1 MALISE
7 KDRQQLLKVF
17 ENLPHEVT
25 IIFFTQEVECQFC
38 KVTHELIDEIH
49 TLSPKFKLE
58 VYDYVKDADTAKLYG
73 ITKIPAIAL
82 IGERDTGIRF
92 YGIPAGYEFTT
103 FVEDLVDIARRD
115 TSLAAPLKVELAK
128 VTKPVHLQVMVS
140 PTCPYC
146 PTAVRTAHRFALLN
160 PNVRADMVEIS
171 EFPFLAV
178 KYGVQGVPVTII
190 NEKYSVVGAIPEA
203 MLIEEIK
210 KAVSQGDNITP
221 GIV

>member
-1 MALISE
+1 MALINQ
-7 KDRQQLLKVF
+7 KDREQLLKLF
-17 ENLPHEVT
+17 KDLPHEVK
-25 IIFFTQEVECQFC
+25 IIFFTQEMECQFC

-49 TLSPKFKLE
+49 ALSPKIKLE

-73 ITKIPAIAL
+73 ITKIPAIVL

-103 FVEDLVDIARRD
+103 LIEDLVDVARRD
-115 TSLAAPLKVELAK
+115 TSRPEAVKAELAK

-146 PTAVRTAHRFALLN
+146 PTAVRTAHRFALAN
-160 PNVRADMVEIS
+160 HNVQADMVEIS
-171 EFPFLAV
+171 EFPYLAV
-178 KYGVQGVPVTII
+178 KYSVQGVPVTII
-190 NEKYSVVGAIPEA
+190 NEKYSVVGAVPDA
-203 MLIEEIK
+203 LLIEEIV
-210 KAVSQGDNITP
+210 KAVSKGDNITP

>member
-1 MALISE
+1 MALIGE
-7 KDRQQLLKVF
+7 KDRQQLLKLF
-17 ENLPHEVT
+17 ENLPHEVK
-25 IIFFTQEVECQFC
+25 IIFFTQEMECQFC
-38 KVTHELIDEIH
+38 KVTHELIDEIR
-49 TLSPKFKLE
+49 TLSPQFKLE

-82 IGERDTGIRF
+82 IGDRDTGIRF

-103 FVEDLVDIARRD
+103 FIEDLVDVARRE
-115 TSLAAPLKVELAK
+115 TSLAAALKDELAK

-146 PTAVRTAHRFALLN
+146 PTAVRNAHRLALTN

-171 EFPFLAV
+171 EFPYLAV
-178 KYGVQGVPVTII
+178 KYNVQGVPVTII
-190 NEKYSVVGAIPEA
+190 NEKYPVVGAIPES

-210 KAVSQGDNITP
+210 IAVSQGDNITP

>member
-7 KDRQQLLKVF
+7 KDRQQLGKLF
-17 ENLPHEVT
+17 EDLPHEVK
-25 IIFFTQEVECQFC
+25 IIFFTQEIECQFC
-38 KVTHELIDEIH
+38 KVTHELIDEICS
-49 TLSPKFKLE
+49 LSPKFKLE

-73 ITKIPAIAL
+73 IDKIPAIAL

-103 FVEDLVDIARRD
+103 LIEDLIDVARRD
-115 TSLAAPLKVELAK
+115 VSLAAPLKAELAK

-146 PTAVRTAHRFALLN
+146 PVAVRTAHRFSLAN

-171 EFPFLAV
+171 EFPYLAI
-178 KYGVQGVPVTII
+178 KYSVQGVPVTII
-190 NEKYSVVGAIPEA
+190 NEKYTVVGAVPES
-203 MLIEEIK
+203 MLIDEIR

>member
-1 MALISE
+1 MALIGE
-7 KDRQQLLKVF
+7 KDRQQLLKLF
-17 ENLPHEVT
+17 ENLPHEVK
-25 IIFFTQEVECQFC
+25 IIFFTQEMECQFC
-38 KVTHELIDEIH
+38 KVTHELIDEIR
-49 TLSPKFKLE
+49 TLSPQFKLE

-82 IGERDTGIRF
+82 IGDRDTGIRF

-103 FVEDLVDIARRD
+103 FIEDLVDVARRE
-115 TSLAAPLKVELAK
+115 TSLAAALKAELAK

-146 PTAVRTAHRFALLN
+146 PTAVRNAHRLALTN

-171 EFPFLAV
+171 EFPYLAV
-178 KYGVQGVPVTII
+178 KYNVQGVPVTII
-190 NEKYSVVGAIPEA
+190 NEKYPVVGAIPES